1 MINFEMLQHAFL
13 GHEDIVIPAVDHDN
27 ALLTARS
34 EDGVNIGDVFLISGS
49 TLFHAACAGGHL
61 GLANTLADRGSDVHA
76 VHNYNDNALM
86 YACENDHR
94 VVAAMLLD
102 RGINLEVRDEDG

>member
-1 MINFEMLQHAFL
+1 MINDELLKHVLL
-13 GHEDIVIPAVDHDN
+13 GHEEVVIPAVDHDN

-34 EDGVNIGDVFLISGS
+34 ERLVRIGDVYLLRGS
-49 TLFHAACAGGHL
+49 TMLIAACAGGHL

-76 VHNYNDNALM
+76 VDNGNSNALM
-86 YACENDHR
+86 YACMKGHR

-102 RGINLEVRDEDG
+102 R

>member
-1 MINFEMLQHAFL
+1 MINREMLEHAFL
-13 GHEDIVIPAVDHDN
+13 GHEEIVIPAVDHDN

-34 EDGVNIGDVFLISGS
+34 ERLVRIGDVYLLRGS
-49 TLFHAACAGGHL
+49 TLFIAACAGGHL
-61 GLANTLADRGSDVHA
+61 GLANTLADRGSDLHA
-76 VHNYNDNALM
+76 VDIYNYNALM

>member
-1 MINFEMLQHAFL
+1 MINFVMFEHAFL
-13 GHEDIVIPAVDHDN
+13 GHEEIVIPAVDNNN

-34 EDGVNIGDVFLISGS
+34 EWGVRIGGVYLDIRS
-49 TLFHAACAGGHL
+49 TLFIAACAGGHL

-76 VHNYNDNALM
+76 VDSIYNKNALM
-86 YACENDHR
+86 YACENGHR

-102 RGINLEVRDEDG
+102 R

>member
-1 MINFEMLQHAFL
+1 MINREMLVHVIH
-13 GHEDIVIPAVDHDN
+13 GHEEVVIPAVDHNN

-34 EDGVNIGDVFLISGS
+34 EDGVWIGNERLRRGS
-49 TLFHAACAGGHL
+49 TLFIAACAGGHL